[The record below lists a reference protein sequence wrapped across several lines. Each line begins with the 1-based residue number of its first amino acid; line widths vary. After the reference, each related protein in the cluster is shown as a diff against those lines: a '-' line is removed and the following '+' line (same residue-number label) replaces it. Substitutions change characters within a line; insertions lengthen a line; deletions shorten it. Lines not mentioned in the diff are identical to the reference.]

1 MIVLT
6 GWDSQQLARQP
17 APVVRAL
24 MWRVFASAAWEP
36 GLAAAAYAPLPP
48 GAPFDERMAK
58 SDAQDA
64 LAATEAVLFGA
75 DD

>member
-1 MIVLT
+1 MVLT
-6 GWDSQQLARQP
+6 GWDADQLARQP

-36 GLAAAAYAPLPP
+36 GLAAAAHSPLPP
-48 GAPFDERMAK
+48 GASFDERMAK

-64 LAATEAVLFGA
+64 LAVTESVLFGA
-75 DD
+75 DG